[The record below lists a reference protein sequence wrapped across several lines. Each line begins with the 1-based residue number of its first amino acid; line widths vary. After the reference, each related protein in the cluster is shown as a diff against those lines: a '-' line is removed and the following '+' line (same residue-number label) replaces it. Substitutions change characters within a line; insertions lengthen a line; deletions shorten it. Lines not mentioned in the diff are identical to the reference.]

1 MSGDYYAMK
10 RAFRESTLSV
20 VFAEIQSMKIADSGG
35 TIINPSTRENQDTMI
50 NHLSNIATNVDVAL
64 STRASESTLSGIKSQ
79 TDKLFSQE
87 VVVDYSNTSPAAS
100 TDYYTEIANI
110 SDRRECWVFVKAD
123 QAIDVVVLGGFTS
136 DGSDFAPLSGYK
148 IQSADFQ
155 TDEWN
160 NIEVAPRIPYIR
172 VKVTTGT
179 TAPSYIYVKVVK
191 AY

>member
-1 MSGDYYAMK
+1 MSDYYALK
-10 RAFRESTLSV
+10 RALREQTVSV
-20 VFAEIQSMKIADSGG
+20 VFAEIEKIKLADTTGAE
-35 TIINPSTRENQDTMI
+35 INP
-50 NHLSNIATNVDVAL
+50 ATED
-64 STRASESTLSGIKSQ
+64 TLSGIKSQ
-79 TDKLFSQE
+79 TDKLFGQQ

-100 TDYYTEIANI
+100 TTYTTTIANI

-123 QAIDVVVLGGFTS
+123 QAIDVVVEGGFVS
-136 DGSDFAPLSGYK
+136 DGSDFAPLSGYM

-172 VKVTTGT
+172 VKVITGT